1 MNHESTIV
9 TPYKRVQ
16 YQAFEEGG
24 RKEMGEREKELY
36 MDRVIFFKNPTREMC
51 QIYNKHTHKK
61 NEFHGYMASK
71 SILKYKSI

>member
-36 MDRVIFFKNPTREMC
+36 MNRVIFSKILPEKYVKYTINT
-51 QIYNKHTHKK
+51 HTQK
-61 NEFHGYMASK
+61 
-71 SILKYKSI
+71 